1 MRSPIA
7 GPGILGDTI
16 KIKALSTEAGN
27 PGWTVIPVRRKLLFM
42 GDLDDI
48 QFQSILQDIAYDTV
62 VPLRADNQ
70 ANLENNKVR
79 IMNNREWCE
88 EEKHRV
94 VEKGRISW
102 NVLKEDGI
110 YNFIII
116 IKLTRSKTILETTVE
131 IEPQPIALD
140 FKNISQYSS
149 RSK

>member
-27 PGWTVIPVRRKLLFM
+27 PGWIVIPVRRKLLFM

-140 FKNISQYSS
+140 FKNLSQYSS

>member
-140 FKNISQYSS
+140 FKNLSQYSS
-149 RSK
+149 PSK